1 MTTLLRWTARVHKWL
16 ALLVGIQIVLWV
28 AGGVVMTIIPLERV
42 HGDQIVGPAPVVEIE
57 YSELISV
64 EAAVQAAALPDVI
77 ETVEVMGWLGRPV
90 YRVENTLGSRHLVD
104 ARTGEVL
111 TPVSAETAVE
121 LVSEIY
127 LGDEAPSSV
136 EYLETANMEY
146 RGGPVPVWQVNY
158 ADEYG
163 ATFYVPAEWGVVRT
177 RRNNE
182 WRVFDFFWMLH
193 VMGYWDR
200 DDFNSLHLIAF
211 ALLSMVTVLG
221 GLLLLIIKMQR
232 SLRMALQQ
240 AGSRQKD

>member
-1 MTTLLRWTARVHKWL
+1 MTTILRWTARVHKWL
-16 ALLVGIQIVLWV
+16 ALIVGIQIVLWV

-57 YSELISV
+57 YSDLISV
-64 EAAVQAAALPDVI
+64 GAAVQAAALPGVI
-77 ETVEVMGWLGRPV
+77 DTVEVIGWLGRPV
-90 YRVENTLGSRHLVD
+90 YKVESMAGNRHLVD

-121 LVSEIY
+121 LVGEIY
-127 LGDEAPSSV
+127 LGDQAPSSV
-136 EYLETANMEY
+136 EYLEAANMEY
-146 RGGPVPVWQVNY
+146 RGGPVPVWQVNFD
-158 ADEYG
+158 DEYG

-182 WRVFDFFWMLH
+182 WRLFDFFWMLH

-211 ALLSMVTVLG
+211 ALLSFVTVLG
-221 GLLLLIIKMQR
+221 GLMLLIIKMQR
-232 SLRMALQQ
+232 SLRMAIKN
-240 AGSRQKD
+240 SERQRSD